1 MAAATSLAKLIQD
14 AQQQVALQSVSL
26 EESGGS
32 PKKAAALRRTKILHS
47 EEEKKCPSG
56 EPLSHRQ
63 HVARPVYH
71 LSVWRTHQKNA
82 RRLGRHAQIATQ

>member
-26 EESGGS
+26 VESGGS

-56 EPLSHRQ
+56 EPASDMPAHCKAYQRHFLWSSHLKS
-63 HVARPVYH
+63 ARAEA
-71 LSVWRTHQKNA
+71 TH
-82 RRLGRHAQIATQ
+82 ATSG